1 LELSF
6 ARAFDEILEEKIK
19 EARIVLV
26 IWSRTSVQSQWVRAE
41 ASLGLEKGGLVQVFL
56 DDLLPPLRFRQIQGV
71 KVIHWGTS
79 ELDRD
84 LASLRDKLWPPV
96 PSIPKP
102 PTVA

>member
-26 IWSRTSVQSQWVRAE
+26 IWSRSSVRSQWVRAE

-56 DDLLPPLRFRQIQGV
+56 DDLLPPLLFRQLQGV

-84 LASLRDKLWPPV
+84 LASLRDKLWPLV